1 VAVLPVLVR
10 PSKEVASA
18 PSPVGMK
25 NPASVPWSLRVS
37 WSILFPDKIMK
48 TKAQNFRQTLR
59 QIFRRHV
66 RRHDPML
73 VFNLWSFNFT
83 DGWGRVFARE
93 QYGRFSV

>member
-59 QIFRRHV
+59 QIFRRRV

-73 VFNLWSFNFT
+73 VFNMWSFNFT
-83 DGWGRVFARE
+83 DGWIRIFASE